1 MRQRLETA
9 SHAFV
14 LDVPSTTIAHQS
26 DRAGATTSAEQGVS
40 QSTVIC
46 STQSRGRSHDSE
58 EDEIEEVDEDQ
69 LEGCSQ
75 ETRDTIE
82 SWTA

>member
-1 MRQRLETA
+1 MEAPETN
-9 SHAFV
+9 
-14 LDVPSTTIAHQS
+14 D
-26 DRAGATTSAEQGVS
+26 GQGVT
-40 QSTVIC
+40 QSTIIC
-46 STQSRGRSHDSE
+46 STQPGGSSCDGE
-58 EDEIEEVDEDQ
+58 EDEIDEVEEVEEDQ